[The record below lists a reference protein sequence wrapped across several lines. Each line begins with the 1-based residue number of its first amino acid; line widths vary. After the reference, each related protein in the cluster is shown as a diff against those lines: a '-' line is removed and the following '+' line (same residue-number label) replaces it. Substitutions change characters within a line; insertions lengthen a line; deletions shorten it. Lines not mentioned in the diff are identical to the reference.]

1 MLIPFAVCRDKEWW
15 NRSKVWLERIH
26 RTDPRNHPIRDG
38 CASISREEARTE
50 WRQQGLLI
58 RPVGKWSERNRSRV
72 VRAMHFYCIIGVD
85 IRWNALVSVVASSVH
100 GILKHCKL
108 HLLAIVVGY
117 ALPRDRKEFFSLPP
131 PSLSNLAPWFRE
143 CNRSSYLRSLGI
155 ISNFVSKTSILL
167 NERFT
172 KRFLIK
178 IFYQIS
184 NIIRTGI
191 FVGVKELFE
200 FIGKL

>member
-1 MLIPFAVCRDKEWW
+1 MENEAKEIEAGLYV
-15 NRSKVWLERIH
+15 RC
-26 RTDPRNHPIRDG
+26 TFT
-38 CASISREEARTE
+38 ASSGWIF
-50 WRQQGLLI
+50 
-58 RPVGKWSERNRSRV
+58 VGTP
-72 VRAMHFYCIIGVD
+72 
-85 IRWNALVSVVASSVH
+85 VSVVASSVH